1 MPWDVFIVIPG
12 ERKLYKYLHET
23 FRGRGD
29 VQVILER
36 RSADRRRQSGDE
48 RVPERRHG
56 DRRVRPH
63 IDVRSLGVAMVR
75 VRASEAG

>member
-1 MPWDVFIVIPG
+1 MPRDAFIVIG
-12 ERKLYKYLHET
+12 EQTLYTYLCET
-23 FRGRGD
+23 FRRRDD

-36 RSADRRRQSGDE
+36 RSADRRRQSGDA
-48 RVPERRHG
+48 RAPERRHG

-75 VRASEAG
+75 VRASDAG